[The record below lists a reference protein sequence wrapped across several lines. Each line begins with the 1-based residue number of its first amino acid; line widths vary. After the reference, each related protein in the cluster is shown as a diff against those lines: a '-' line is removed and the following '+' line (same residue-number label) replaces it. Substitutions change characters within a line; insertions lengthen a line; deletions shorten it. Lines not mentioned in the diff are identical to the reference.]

1 MKKKQAVKSTIV
13 IPPTRKNEPNTVTK
27 PAKSKLT
34 PISEAQASAPNASIG
49 FHWTEL
55 DIPFECPSSDCT
67 HAVPPDLSPSL
78 TGLFR
83 QWSKAIYEYDR
94 TAPEVLKL
102 ETRICIELGLV
113 RMLNRAYRFAKEQG
127 YPDVDLLALPERILC
142 RERDILLLVSD
153 THHRDSCYA
162 WENLVD
168 ELKSAKSSLEA
179 LEKGKS
185 IPSEVAEQ
193 VRPG

>member
-67 HAVPPDLSPSL
+67 HAVPPDPVFDSPPRVSMESS
-78 TGLFR
+78 
-83 QWSKAIYEYDR
+83 WS
-94 TAPEVLKL
+94 PHSPHGVLMESMESM
-102 ETRICIELGLV
+102 ETPHGVLIE
-113 RMLNRAYRFAKEQG
+113 
-127 YPDVDLLALPERILC
+127 
-142 RERDILLLVSD
+142 
-153 THHRDSCYA
+153 
-162 WENLVD
+162 
-168 ELKSAKSSLEA
+168 SS
-179 LEKGKS
+179 
-185 IPSEVAEQ
+185 
-193 VRPG
+193 